1 MEDYVNVYIEND
13 DGKVVL
19 VECPSKTSFIKL
31 KELVKEKN
39 LTKKIK
45 FLYFLIKGST
55 FDESNK
61 KEIINLEEGDKI
73 IIMDERSDESGVFT
87 KFHVNINL
95 NESDE
100 ERIPLNG
107 ILRLILIKHI
117 ASNID
122 ANQIESDEIKKIILE
137 LQKDIKMKDNPQE
150 DIKTN
155 LEQNDGNNIL
165 AYSNYVCSI
174 INDNII
180 YDLLNQVSS
189 KKKNDILKYWSVLSK
204 YEPFN
209 KLFEV
214 ELFKAIERSYF
225 DYSLIGLSLY
235 QQTNR
240 KKFIETMEKCPN
252 LVVRYLFHG
261 TQLDP
266 ISKIITNGFL
276 YTRKAFYGMG
286 IYFSDMLDYVS
297 FYSGGKNYDSRRDNF
312 GSILEVNDTFSC
324 VSAEVYYNK
333 NKKREIYDYSL
344 FVDELDHFPTYQ
356 ELKRDYPNQM
366 VDYQGVHFARV
377 EPNQGQIRKKE
388 EIEDDIKEG
397 RFIGT
402 EYVIT
407 EMDQILP
414 LYGLKFK
421 RNEYFVI
428 WRDNHF
434 KGDNDYSDY
443 LKERKLFIYEIA
455 KMNAYF
461 ESSLEKALEI
471 IKRKKSNKIILI
483 SNIGLDKAGKK
494 FVEVARKILGFNV
507 MVLFFSAN
515 PDHFSWLQEFPNA
528 LYTSNEDFYQKY
540 ILNYNEEG
548 LLDLKK
554 EVEECYDINLKFEDN
569 FLKFPKFV
577 NFAEYNEIKFN
588 EKSPNF
594 KKVTIKNSKT
604 KSILCMDDNRKPCF
618 KSNSDLDVKKYI
630 WYVTLMNGEITLY
643 SNDSYLGGNVD
654 SKKATGEEFMQ
665 RFKYEEIKNNKYTEY
680 LIYYNDKNNVLTV
693 SGNQAILQSVS
704 NNNEYQKFKL
714 IEEIE
719 LV

>member
-39 LTKKIK
+39 LAKKIK

-61 KEIINLEEGDKI
+61 NEIINLEEGDKI
-73 IIMDERSDESGVFT
+73 IIMNERIDEGGVFT

-107 ILRLILIKHI
+107 ILRLILIKQI

-180 YDLLNQVSS
+180 YDLLNHASS

-333 NKKREIYDYSL
+333 SKKREIYDYSL

-366 VDYQGVHFARV
+366 VENQGIHFARV

-540 ILNYNEEG
+540 ILNYNEKG

>member
-39 LTKKIK
+39 LTQKIK

-61 KEIINLEEGDKI
+61 NEIINLEEGDKI
-73 IIMDERSDESGVFT
+73 IIMNERSDESGVFT

-107 ILRLILIKHI
+107 ILRLILIKYI

-333 NKKREIYDYSL
+333 SKKREIYDYSL

-366 VDYQGVHFARV
+366 VDNQGVHFARV

-540 ILNYNEEG
+540 ILNYNEKG

-643 SNDSYLGGNVD
+643 SNDSYLGGNID